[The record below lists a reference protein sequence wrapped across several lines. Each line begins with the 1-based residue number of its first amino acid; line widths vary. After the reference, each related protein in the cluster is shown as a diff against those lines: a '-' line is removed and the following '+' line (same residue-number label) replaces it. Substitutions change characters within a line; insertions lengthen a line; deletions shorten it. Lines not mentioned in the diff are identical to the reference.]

1 MNDDSFPRLSLNSS
15 CYTVWN
21 DFENSYSSE
30 LYPESPAMSMPMPTC
45 QPTPLTNREEIMF
58 HSGKT
63 GQGDFLSPVAKRRKL
78 CSLYSPH
85 SSLCN
90 DSTENVDFNDFETD
104 SEESLTLTPQEST
117 PANTQCSSQQ
127 SNASNFLVC
136 HAVQVVVLSD

>member
-1 MNDDSFPRLSLNSS
+1 MNDNSFQHLFLNSS
-15 CYTVWN
+15 YYTVWN
-21 DFENSYSSE
+21 DFENTYSSE
-30 LYPESPAMSMPMPTC
+30 LCPESPAMSMPMPTC
-45 QPTPLTNREEIMF
+45 QSTSLANREDIMF

-117 PANTQCSSQQ
+117 PANTQYSSQQ
-127 SNASNFLVC
+127 SNASQLLGLSCVE
-136 HAVQVVVLSD
+136 VVVLPD